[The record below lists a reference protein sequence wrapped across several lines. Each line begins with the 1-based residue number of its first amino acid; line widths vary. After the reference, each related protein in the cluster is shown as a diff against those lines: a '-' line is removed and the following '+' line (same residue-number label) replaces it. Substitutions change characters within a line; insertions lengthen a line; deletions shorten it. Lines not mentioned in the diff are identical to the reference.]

1 MRLSLF
7 SFMAALSATS
17 AFAQTPP
24 LQIIIEADKTHPE
37 AATATI
43 TLPVEQEIT
52 LQAPRTQ
59 SQPSNT
65 NALQLMCD
73 EVEVLEPYG
82 RALSCKELQWNVT
95 FQNPRE
101 TPLAVANQQNLY
113 SPQGWW
119 SITEWDDIPRLE
131 TASTVEVCGKVQGDD
146 TTLKCAALPTAHEPP
161 LILSW
166 GDDAKTLRTNQTTL
180 TLYKDDP
187 AEALKADNL
196 PALQKQLEYLKGIL
210 GSSTLPEQN
219 IDLVWVAIDKKL
231 GQIAGAAGKQ
241 AFLANFATSEGT
253 ASPEDIA
260 KLHWVSAHELFH
272 LLANTP
278 YPLWISESLAQY
290 YGYKS
295 LKVAGI
301 HSESP
306 MDQWQVFKERFPHAA
321 TGLYEAHQKVTGD
334 NDPSYYPLFYVKGA
348 AFWQAVDEEL
358 QKHGASLDQLMTTFE
373 ELQQLSH
380 ELPQS
385 LLNALKQSIS
395 EERLQ
400 ELQQQFLL

>member
-1 MRLSLF
+1 MV
-7 SFMAALSATS
+7 ALSATS

-24 LQIIIEADKTHPE
+24 LQIIIEADKTRPE
-37 AATATI
+37 VATATI
-43 TLPVEQEIT
+43 TLSAEQEIT
-52 LQAPRTQ
+52 LLAPRTQ
-59 SQPSNT
+59 SQPGDT

-73 EVEVLEPYG
+73 GVEVLKPYG
-82 RALSCKELQWNVT
+82 RALSCKELLWNVT

-101 TPLAVANQQNLY
+101 IPLAVANQQNLY

-119 SITEWDDIPRLE
+119 SITEWDDIPRPK
-131 TASTVEVCGKVQGDD
+131 TASPVEVCGKVQGGD
-146 TTLKCAALPTAHEPP
+146 TTLKCAALPTENEPP

-196 PALQKQLEYLKGIL
+196 PALQKQLEYLQNVL
-210 GSSTLPEQN
+210 GSRIAQEQN

-241 AFLANFATSEGT
+241 AFLANFATSDGT

-272 LLANTP
+272 LLTNTP

-295 LKVAGI
+295 LNVAGI

-306 MDQWQVFKERFPHAA
+306 MDQWKVFKERFPHAA

-348 AFWQAVDEEL
+348 AFWQTVDEEL
-358 QKHGASLDQLMTTFE
+358 QKQGTSLDQLMTTFE
-373 ELQQLSH
+373 EQQPSH

-395 EERLQ
+395 EERIQ

>member
-17 AFAQTPP
+17 AFALTPP

-37 AATATI
+37 NATATI
-43 TLPVEQEIT
+43 TLPAKQEIT
-52 LQAPRTQ
+52 LHAPRTQ
-59 SQPSNT
+59 FQPSDT

-73 EVEVLEPYG
+73 GVEVLEPYG
-82 RALSCKELQWNVT
+82 RALSCRKLQWNVT

-101 TPLAVANQQNLY
+101 IPLAVANQLNLY

-119 SITEWDDIPRLE
+119 SITEWDDIPRFE
-131 TASTVEVCGKVQGDD
+131 SYSTVEVCGKVQGSDP
-146 TTLKCAALPTAHEPP
+146 TLKCADLPTAHEPP

-166 GDDAKTLRTNQTTL
+166 GDAAKTLRTNQTTL

-196 PALQKQLEYLKGIL
+196 PALQKQLEYLQSVL
-210 GSSTLPEQN
+210 GSRTALEQN

-321 TGLYEAHQKVTGD
+321 TGLYEAHQKVTGA

-358 QKHGASLDQLMTTFE
+358 QQHGASLDQLMTTFE
-373 ELQQLSH
+373 EPRPSTH
-380 ELPQS
+380 KLPQS
-385 LLNALKQSIS
+385 LLNSLKQSIS